1 LSFTGGQLTCYIIG
15 LTTIQCSLLF
25 IGALLLGVRPAGGI
39 PGILVILVINA
50 LFCAGVTTVSMI
62 LAFVVPSHPQFFS
75 IVGFATL
82 PILFLS
88 SALVPLNRMP
98 DWLRILSSLNPMT
111 HAIEATRSL
120 VITGWDFRT
129 LGTMFDL
136 LIAFDVLILLVAARI
151 FSSRLGRR

>member
-1 LSFTGGQLTCYIIG
+1 
-15 LTTIQCSLLF
+15 
-25 IGALLLGVRPAGGI
+25 
-39 PGILVILVINA
+39 
-50 LFCAGVTTVSMI
+50 MI